1 MQNVESDTEIGQK
14 GAFCKGLIIKVYPCN
29 VSKFFKLVEECTVG
43 KKIIIDFEQAKY
55 FLLKKMNLLSNIE
68 KIKKVVDSATQ
79 MSALLKTGL
88 RFSRNKS

>member
-1 MQNVESDTEIGQK
+1 MYQFS
-14 GAFCKGLIIKVYPCN
+14 LPKVTGN
-29 VSKFFKLVEECTVG
+29 GKFQRSFV
-43 KKIIIDFEQAKY
+43 DFEQAKY